1 METTPAEV
9 REFILERVRDPL
21 RAKGLA
27 PREVPGLF
35 DLLLEGA
42 IDSFGIVELIAALEQ
57 RFELEFDFDELAADD
72 MTRIGPLSSY
82 VAGKMNG
89 ARLRNSSQASGIE
102 SCKSRR
108 STVPAGTRYARPFT
122 AAEASRSADARGS
135 ASTP

>member
-1 METTPAEV
+1 METTTAEV

-21 RAKGLA
+21 RAKDLA
-27 PREVPGLF
+27 PPEVPGSF

-82 VAGKMNG
+82 VARKLNG
-89 ARLRNSSQASGIE
+89 A
-102 SCKSRR
+102 
-108 STVPAGTRYARPFT
+108 
-122 AAEASRSADARGS
+122 
-135 ASTP
+135 